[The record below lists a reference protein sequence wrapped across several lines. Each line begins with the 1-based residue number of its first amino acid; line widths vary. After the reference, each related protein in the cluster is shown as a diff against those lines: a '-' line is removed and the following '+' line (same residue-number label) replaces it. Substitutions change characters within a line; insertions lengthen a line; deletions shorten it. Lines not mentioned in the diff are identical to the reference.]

1 MGGKKL
7 LLARVLRRTR
17 TLRALR
23 SLAGPCLAV
32 LNYHRVRRD
41 GAPQDAATFD
51 EGVFGPSA
59 SEFER
64 QMEWLSRN
72 VELLTEDG
80 VIERVGGGKAFGRPS
95 VLVTFDDGYI
105 DNYETAFPILRKLG
119 IPSILFIPTAIIS
132 SRQLGWWDIVAYL
145 VKRSARKS
153 LSLAGEEISLADRGE
168 AIRGVLARMK
178 QREVEPAAYS
188 LERLSEACQVPIPSV
203 AVQGRELMTWEQIRE
218 VSRNGVAIGSHT
230 HTHPVLAK
238 LGRDD
243 QREELRLS
251 KEILERE
258 VGKRVRSLAY
268 PFGGSLHF
276 GKESMS
282 LASECGYEIGFSFHG
297 PANRGGRIERFG
309 ISRFRAP
316 DDLELMAASILL
328 PEIFG

>member
-7 LLARVLRRTR
+7 LLAKVLRRTR

-23 SLAGPCLAV
+23 TLAGPCLVV
-32 LNYHRVRRD
+32 LNYHRVRRN
-41 GAPQDAATFD
+41 GAPQDAAFED
-51 EGVFGPSA
+51 GVFGPSA

-64 QMEWLSRN
+64 QMEWLSSN
-72 VELLTEDG
+72 AEMLTEDE
-80 VIERVGGGKAFGRPS
+80 VVERVGGGKAFGRPS
-95 VLVTFDDGYI
+95 ALVTFDDGYI

-119 IPSILFIPTAIIS
+119 IPAIFFIPTALIS

-145 VKRSARKS
+145 VKRSTRAS
-153 LSLAGEEISLADRGE
+153 ISLAGEEIVLADRGE
-168 AIRGVLARMK
+168 AIGGLIARMK
-178 QREVEPAAYS
+178 QRLADPAAYS
-188 LERLSEACQVPIPSV
+188 MERLSEACQVPIPST
-203 AVQGRELMTWEQIRE
+203 AIQGRELMTWEQIRE

-238 LGRDD
+238 LGREA
-243 QREELRLS
+243 QREELRMS

-258 VGKRVRSLAY
+258 VGKRVRSIAY

-316 DDLELMAASILL
+316 DDFELMAASILL
-328 PEIFG
+328 PEIFR